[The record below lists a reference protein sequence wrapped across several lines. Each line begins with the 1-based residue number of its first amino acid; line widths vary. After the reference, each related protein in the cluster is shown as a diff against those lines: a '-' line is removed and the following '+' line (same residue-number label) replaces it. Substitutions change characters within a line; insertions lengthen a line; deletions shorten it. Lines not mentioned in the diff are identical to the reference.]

1 MKKLMVLDGNSIV
14 NRAFYG
20 VSQNLTT
27 REGQPTNAIFG
38 FLNILNKLLDDTDP
52 DALCV
57 TFDRAAPTFRHLAY
71 TEYKANRKGMPEELA
86 SQMPL
91 LKDVLGAM
99 NVPMYEL
106 DGWEADDLLGTIAR
120 LDEETGWETVIV
132 TGDKDSLQLVT
143 QATTVK
149 LVSTRMGRTTT
160 RDVTPEAFR
169 EEYGFA
175 PKNII
180 DLKALMGDSSDNYP
194 GVKGVGEKTAMA
206 LIQLYHT
213 IARLYDHMPDICSAP
228 DTPAKPGLVKKLT
241 EGKESAFLSYDLA
254 TIRTDAPIDFR
265 PEDNLRQKPDNN
277 RLYQLFLNLEFSK
290 LIDKYG
296 LTAPQGEQAVQSDV
310 PAVLE
315 GGCYLETDITPEHA
329 RSMLELWRTKEVVHI
344 VALPSLDAVCVVC
357 HLNDDAWNASLLR
370 ADKLENYNEVVQILF
385 SDSAIKKAA
394 HGVKNLCRALLA
406 EGISPAGFVFDTEVA
421 AYLLAPSDGSYEL
434 DKLGLTYYSQQFP
447 KASVYLEEGVFG
459 PLSDPEPPAE
469 AMMRHCLL
477 IDALRDT
484 LTSRLQELGMWEL
497 YETVDLPLC
506 CVLAEMETEGFLI
519 DRGAL
524 AAFGEMLS
532 ERIDEV
538 QKTIY
543 ALAGEDT
550 FNINSTQQLGGIL
563 FDKLG
568 LPPVKKTKTGYS
580 TKADVLEKLQGQHP
594 IIDSILEYR
603 QLTKLKSTYVDGLGK
618 VVGPDGRIHTSFQNT
633 VTATGRL
640 SSTEPNLQ
648 NIPVRTELGAELRK
662 MFAAPAG
669 KVLVD
674 ADYSQ
679 IELRLLAHMAGD
691 QAMIDG
697 FKSGEDIHTITASQV
712 FGVPAEEV
720 APQMRRS
727 AKAVNFGIVY
737 GISPFSLSQDI
748 GVSVQEAKEYMDR
761 YFVHYSGVRAYMDG
775 VVEQARQAGYVST
788 LWGRR
793 RWIPEI
799 KSSNFNTRSFGERVA
814 LNAPIQGTAA
824 DIIKLAMI
832 RVRDRLRAE
841 GLEGKLVLQVH
852 DELIV
857 ECPEAEAEAVC
868 RLVEEEMEGVAAL
881 SVPLLAE
888 THAGKTWAQAH

>member
-1 MKKLMVLDGNSIV
+1 MKKLMVIDGNSIV

-20 VSQNLTT
+20 VSQNLST

-38 FLNILNKLLDDTDP
+38 FLNILNKLLEEDRP

-57 TFDRAAPTFRHLAY
+57 TFDRSAPTFRHQAY
-71 TEYKANRKGMPEELA
+71 SEYKANRKGMPDELA

-91 LKDVLGAM
+91 LKKVLSAL

-120 LDEETGWETVIV
+120 LDEGAGWATAIV
-132 TGDKDSLQLVT
+132 TGDKDALQLVT
-143 QATTVK
+143 ETTTVK

-160 RDVTPEAFR
+160 RDVTPESFR
-169 EEYGFA
+169 EEYGFE
-175 PKNII
+175 PKSII

-206 LIQLYHT
+206 LIRLYHT
-213 IARLYDHMPDICSAP
+213 IAHLYDHMPEICSAP
-228 DTPAKPGLVKKLT
+228 DTPAKPGLVKKLE
-241 EGKESAFLSYDLA
+241 EGRESALLSHDLA
-254 TIRTDAPIDFR
+254 TIRTDAPIDFK
-265 PEDNLRQKPDNN
+265 PEDNLRRDPDNN
-277 RLYQLFLNLEFSK
+277 RLYQLFLDLEFAK

-296 LTAPQGEQAVQSDV
+296 LTAPQGETAEEAPVFECTCTSEIVESQARMEE
-310 PAVLE
+310 L
-315 GGCYLETDITPEHA
+315 
-329 RSMLELWRTKEVVHI
+329 LELWRRKGCVDAL
-344 VALPSLDAVCVVC
+344 ALPGLDIVCVEWQEGESDSHAALFFAGRLDC
-357 HLNDDAWNASLLR
+357 HNDFLR
-370 ADKLENYNEVVQILF
+370 GFF
-385 SDSAIKKAA
+385 SDPTIKKAA

-406 EGISPAGFVFDTEVA
+406 EGIAPAGFVFDTEVA
-421 AYLLAPSDGSYEL
+421 AYLLAPTDGSYEL
-434 DKLGLTYYSQQFP
+434 EKLALTYFKTQADP
-447 KASVYLEEGVFG
+447 ASVYLDEGAFG
-459 PLSDPEPPAE
+459 PLSDPAAPMA
-469 AMMRHCLL
+469 ALMSHCAW
-477 IDALRDT
+477 IGALHEV
-484 LTSRLQELGMWEL
+484 LEKRLKELGMWEL
-497 YETVDLPLC
+497 YEKVELPLC
-506 CVLAEMETEGFLI
+506 PVLAEMEAEGFLI

-524 AAFGEMLS
+524 AEFGDMLS
-532 ERIDEV
+532 GRIDEV

-550 FNINSTQQLGGIL
+550 FNINSTQQLGAVL
-563 FDKLG
+563 FEKLG

-618 VVGPDGRIHTSFQNT
+618 MIGPDGRIHTSFQNT

-662 MFAAPAG
+662 MFAVPAG

-697 FKSGEDIHTITASQV
+697 FKSGEDIHTVTASQV
-712 FGVPAEEV
+712 FGVPVEEV
-720 APQMRRS
+720 TPQMRRS

-748 GVSVQEAKEYMDR
+748 GVTVQEAKEYMDR
-761 YFVHYSGVRAYMDG
+761 YFAHYSGVRAYMDG

-832 RVRDRLRAE
+832 RVRNRLKQENLR
-841 GLEGKLVLQVH
+841 GKLVLQVH

-857 ECPEAEAEAVC
+857 ECPEDEAEAVC
-868 RLVEEEMEGVAAL
+868 RLVEEEMENVATLA
-881 SVPLLAE
+881 VPLLAE
-888 THAGKTWAQAH
+888 THAGKTWAEAH

>member
-1 MKKLMVLDGNSIV
+1 MKKLMVIDGNSIV

-38 FLNILNKLLDDTDP
+38 FLNIMNKLLDEVSP
-52 DALCV
+52 EALCV
-57 TFDRAAPTFRHLAY
+57 TFDRSAPTFRHLAFA
-71 TEYKANRKGMPEELA
+71 EYKANRKGMPEELA

-91 LKDVLGAM
+91 LKDVLSAL
-99 NVPMYEL
+99 NIPMYEL

-120 LDEETGWETVIV
+120 LDEQAGWETVVV

-143 QATTVK
+143 DATTVK

-160 RDVTPEAFR
+160 RDMTPEAFY

-175 PKNII
+175 PKHIV

-213 IARLYDHMPDICSAP
+213 VEHLYSHMPDLCSAP
-228 DTPAKPGLVKKLT
+228 DIPAKPGLIKKLE
-241 EGKESAFLSYDLA
+241 EGRESARQSYELA
-254 TIRTDAPIDFR
+254 VIRTDAPIDFK
-265 PEDNLRQKPDNN
+265 PEDNLRKEPDNN
-277 RLYQLFLNLEFSK
+277 RLYQLFLSLEFSK
-290 LIDKYG
+290 LIDKYH
-296 LTAPQGEQAVQSDV
+296 LTAPQGEVTAGSDT
-310 PAVLE
+310 PRALE
-315 GGCYLETDITPEHA
+315 GGCYLETEITPEHA
-329 RSMLELWRTKEVVHI
+329 RGLLELWRTKEVVHI
-344 VALPSLDAVCVVC
+344 VTLPSLDAVCVEC
-357 HLNDDAWNASLLR
+357 HLNDDSWNASLLR
-370 ADKLENYNEVVQILF
+370 ADRLENYNEIVQTLF
-385 SDSAIKKAA
+385 SDPAIKKAA
-394 HGVKNLCRALLA
+394 HGIKNLCRTLLA
-406 EGISPAGFVFDTEVA
+406 EGITPAGFVFDTEVA
-421 AYLLAPSDGSYEL
+421 AYLLAPADGSYEL
-434 DKLGLTYYSQQFP
+434 EKLGLTYYSQQFP
-447 KASVYLEEGVFG
+447 KADLYLEDGAFG
-459 PLSDPEPPAE
+459 PLSDPEPPAQ
-469 AMMRHCLL
+469 AMMRHSLL
-477 IDALRDT
+477 IDDLRET
-484 LTSRLQELGMWEL
+484 LTARLKELGMWEL

-506 CVLAEMETEGFLI
+506 PVLAEMETEGFLI

-524 AAFGEMLS
+524 AEFGNMLS
-532 ERIDEV
+532 GRINEV
-538 QKTIY
+538 QKSIY
-543 ALAGEDT
+543 ALAEEDT
-550 FNINSTQQLGGIL
+550 FNINSTQQLGRIL
-563 FDKLG
+563 FEKLG

-580 TKADVLEKLQGQHP
+580 TNADVLEKLRGEHP
-594 IIDSILEYR
+594 IIDRILEYR

-618 VVGPDGRIHTSFQNT
+618 VIGPDGRIHTSFQNT

-648 NIPVRTELGAELRK
+648 NIPIRTELGAELRK

-691 QAMIDG
+691 PAMIDG
-697 FKSGEDIHTITASQV
+697 FNSGEDIHTITASQI
-712 FGVPAEEV
+712 FGVPVEEV
-720 APQMRRS
+720 TPQMRRS

-748 GVSVQEAKEYMDR
+748 GITVQEAKEYMDK
-761 YFVHYSGVRAYMDG
+761 YFAHYSGVRAYMDG
-775 VVEQARQAGYVST
+775 VVEQAKQSGAVAT

-824 DIIKLAMI
+824 DMIKLAMI
-832 RVRDRLRAE
+832 QVRDRLQAE
-841 GLEGKLVLQVH
+841 GLAGKLVLQVH

-857 ECPEAEAEAVC
+857 ECPEQEAEAVC
-868 RLVEEEMEGVAAL
+868 KLVAETMEGAAAL

-888 THAGKTWAQAH
+888 THAGKTWAEAH